1 MKRSQPGSKSCYS
14 GEGVI
19 SRTRPLGGG
28 CKAVS
33 KGRVLFLIS
42 STTSTSGGWGGSG
55 GEVLILI
62 LVATGCIFPQYE
74 EKYDG
79 NAV

>member
-1 MKRSQPGSKSCYS
+1 MKRSQSGSKSCHS

-19 SRTRPLGGG
+19 SRTRPLDGGG
-28 CKAVS
+28 KAVS

-42 STTSTSGGWGGSG
+42 STTSTSGGWVIVGG
-55 GEVLILI
+55 VLILI

-79 NAV
+79 NVV

>member
-1 MKRSQPGSKSCYS
+1 M
-14 GEGVI
+14 
-19 SRTRPLGGG
+19 
-28 CKAVS
+28 S

-79 NAV
+79 DAV

>member
-28 CKAVS
+28 GKAVS

-42 STTSTSGGWGGSG
+42 STTSSSGGWSDGG
-55 GEVLILI
+55 GEALILI
-62 LVATGCIFPQYE
+62 LVAAGCIFPQYE

>member
-1 MKRSQPGSKSCYS
+1 MKRSQPGSKSYHS

-19 SRTRPLGGG
+19 SRTRPLDGG

-42 STTSTSGGWGGSG
+42 STTSTSGGWGDSG

-62 LVATGCIFPQYE
+62 LVAAGCIFPQYE

-79 NAV
+79 NVV